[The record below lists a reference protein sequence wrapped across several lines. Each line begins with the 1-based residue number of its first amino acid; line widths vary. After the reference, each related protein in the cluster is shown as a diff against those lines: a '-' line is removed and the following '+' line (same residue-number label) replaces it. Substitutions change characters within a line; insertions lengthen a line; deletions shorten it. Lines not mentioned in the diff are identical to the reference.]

1 MTNIIAD
8 RLEAE
13 RLAEIE
19 AEEREK
25 QIPVAGDAELDEND
39 SLRNQMN
46 PVNIF
51 ASEEDG
57 ILNNLMKADDSEADA
72 NR

>member
-1 MTNIIAD
+1 
-8 RLEAE
+8 
-13 RLAEIE
+13 
-19 AEEREK
+19 
-25 QIPVAGDAELDEND
+25 
-39 SLRNQMN
+39 MN